1 MTQNQNHH
9 NTNTNTNN
17 TNQSDANHSSTD
29 TTSTCTDN
37 NNINNSNKFSQQKVP
52 VQVIRKSQKQQ
63 QQPWETSE
71 QAKIIHKNILERAG
85 IQLITSTT
93 ESASTSLSY
102 CTTRTD
108 YSSSI
113 DGTLSLSLSSS
124 SSISSAAS
132 VSLPI
137 PFLST
142 LTTIEIKQLIA
153 FVWWKY
159 GIPLADFFVQLQNT
173 TVKEKGSVKENNDDN
188 SNNTNNNNNNNYDTR
203 TILKNEN
210 MDTPDTNY
218 Y

>member
-1 MTQNQNHH
+1 
-9 NTNTNTNN
+9 
-17 TNQSDANHSSTD
+17 
-29 TTSTCTDN
+29 
-37 NNINNSNKFSQQKVP
+37 VP
-52 VQVIRKSQKQQ
+52 VQVIQKSQQQQ

-93 ESASTSLSY
+93 ESSSTSLSY

-108 YSSSI
+108 YFSSI
-113 DGTLSLSLSSS
+113 DGTLALSLSSS

-132 VSLPI
+132 VSLPL
-137 PFLST
+137 PFLSI

-203 TILKNEN
+203 TLLKNEN
-210 MDTPDTNY
+210 MDAPDTNTTTTEVVVVVLSKNLLI
-218 Y
+218 